1 MLSEF
6 DQIDVIAVTEV
17 QSHDQRSL
25 RLSNYSEFIKLCPID
40 HPLGGG
46 KGGGVCSLL
55 RVAFTQRTFE
65 SIVYP
70 K

>member
-1 MLSEF
+1 VLSELNL
-6 DQIDVIAVTEV
+6 IDIIPITEV
-17 QSHDQRSL
+17 QSHDPESP
-25 RLSNYSEFIKLCPID
+25 RLTNYSEFIKLCPID

-55 RVAFTQRTFE
+55 RVAFTQRIFE